1 MDVIVRIVAP
11 FGTLVSTV
19 ALIQTFNPKSIS
31 PGQGILLV
39 IAVAGFLTV
48 TVVEIRDWINIHPHV
63 YRTPKEIRDYMFNW
77 ISKGGR
83 VAISSRDMT
92 WANNDPQM
100 HDMLL
105 TKARAGEL
113 TLCLPEAILLSN
125 ELQDAGATIVLYPRL
140 NYVPESR
147 FTIIRYGHM
156 DAKVAVG
163 RMLAEGHVIEE
174 FGVGEHPVFAVA
186 NDLVQVLKKSSDTH
200 VKRA

>member
-11 FGTLVSTV
+11 VGTLASTV

-31 PGQGILLV
+31 PGQGVLVV
-39 IAVAGFLTV
+39 IAFACFITV
-48 TVVEIRDWINIHPHV
+48 TLVEILDWMKTHPHV
-63 YRTPKEIRDYMFNW
+63 YRTQVAIRNYMFNW
-77 ISKGGR
+77 ISNGGR
-83 VAISSRDMT
+83 VVISSRDMT
-92 WANNDPQM
+92 WAHNDPQM

-113 TLCLPEAILLSN
+113 TLCLPDAIPLSN
-125 ELQDAGATIVLYPRL
+125 ELQDAGANIVLYPRL

-163 RMLAEGHVIEE
+163 RMLAEGHAIEE

-186 NDLVQVLKKSSDTH
+186 NDLIQVLKKSSAPRPR
-200 VKRA
+200 RA